1 MRDPSLEI
9 DLRGQMQQA
18 SEAGWAALEARR
30 WETAEAAYF
39 LAVSNARELEDV
51 LAEALFLSY
60 LAMAK
65 RELGHIEEARH
76 DLDLSITL
84 AQEFAALPI
93 EAHARY
99 LLAEL
104 ELDEGKDEA
113 AVDQLLRSLGS
124 ALECG
129 ELSTAEVASGK
140 LGLIYLNYG
149 WMEPAG
155 ECFRQALEIIP
166 ESPNRF
172 AWLGNLG
179 NTLTELGQFEQALK
193 SYHEAYEIAR
203 QKNDP
208 GAESKCLASEA
219 LVHFQ
224 EARYEQ
230 SVRLY
235 QQALEVAHGLDAI
248 VEGIWLGNL
257 GNVYLQ
263 LGDPDKATEL
273 TQRGLLLARENKD
286 QRAEAAHLDTWGDC
300 LIQQGQIE
308 NALDKYKQALTI
320 GRSINDKL
328 GERIYLANVGRAFAK
343 LGKYDEGY
351 DYLDAAIS
359 LFELQ
364 RGRIK
369 VSESFKTSFAS
380 NAQPIYRDMIR
391 LCLTA
396 GKRVEALEYVGR
408 AKSRAILDLLNN
420 SPIDISELEGTE
432 DDTVTKLI
440 EREKQLSAQIA
451 RLERIYWQG
460 MGDES
465 SSSQPGG
472 TSGHRGLTIAP
483 EDAPRLYNEWR
494 EVVDQLKLRHPS
506 YASMVSAST
515 LAFKE
520 VKALWKETEG
530 VQQCLSEN
538 TAIMEFFWTG
548 EFMLSAAIW
557 KDCGDPVTNIIMDE
571 KELGKLTADVADFLE
586 MSATEGWEVPTSI
599 CKRLYQRLVAPLVA
613 ALPAQVIKLI
623 MVPHGNLHKVPFAAL
638 HDGQGYFIEKYSLS
652 YLPTISLI
660 PILMQAS
667 HDEQMSEASRYL
679 ISAISDYSATR
690 DNGIVFSSRLRSA
703 AGLEDLSY
711 TLEEAKT
718 VFSLA
723 SQYAKGAKL
732 ITNQEVKDGL
742 LSDFDKY
749 PVVHFAGHAVFNP
762 EEPLA
767 SGLVLADGS
776 ILTAARILQGK
787 VLRTHCGKL
796 LVLSACQT
804 GVNVITDGGEI
815 LGLARALMYAG
826 MPNLI
831 LSLWEVADRST
842 ADLMQDF
849 HQLWQAG
856 KNSIP
861 QALQQAQMKAA
872 QAGQPIHAWAPF
884 VHLGID

>member
-9 DLRGQMQQA
+9 ELRGQMQQA
-18 SEAGWAALEARR
+18 SEAGWAGLEARH
-30 WETAEAAYF
+30 WKNAEAAYF
-39 LAVSNARELEDV
+39 RAVTIARELEDV

-60 LAMAK
+60 LALAK
-65 RELGHIEEARH
+65 REQGRIDEAREN
-76 DLDLSITL
+76 LDLSIVL
-84 AQEFAALPI
+84 AIEFGAAPI
-93 EAHARY
+93 EAHARF

-104 ELDEGKDEA
+104 ELDCGNDEA
-113 AVDQLLRSLGS
+113 AVDQLLR
-124 ALECG
+124 ALNTAVECG
-129 ELSTAEVASGK
+129 ELSTAEVAAGK

-149 WMEPAG
+149 WMEPAS
-155 ECFRQALEIIP
+155 ECFRQSLEIMP

-179 NTLTELGQFEQALK
+179 NTLTELGQYEQALS
-193 SYHEAYEIAR
+193 SYREAFEIAR
-203 QKNDP
+203 RQNDP
-208 GAESKCLASEA
+208 SAESKCLASEG

-224 EARYEQ
+224 EERYEQ
-230 SVRLY
+230 AVRCY
-235 QQALEVAHGLDAI
+235 QQALETAHGLDYI
-248 VEGIWLGNL
+248 CEGIWLGNL

-263 LGDPDKATEL
+263 LGDPDKAQEL

-286 QRAEAAHLDTWGDC
+286 RRAEAAHLDTLGDC
-300 LIQQGQIE
+300 HTVKGEIE
-308 NALDKYKQALTI
+308 KALDSYKQALEI
-320 GRSINDKL
+320 GQSINDKL
-328 GERIYLANVGRAFAK
+328 GERVYLANVGRAFAK
-343 LGKYDEGY
+343 LGKYDPAY

-364 RGRIK
+364 RSRIK

-391 LCLTA
+391 LCLEA
-396 GKRVEALEYVGR
+396 GKRVAALEYVGR

-420 SPIDISELEGTE
+420 SPIDISELQGTE
-432 DDTVTKLI
+432 DDTIAKLI
-440 EREKQLSAQIA
+440 DREKALSAQIA

-460 MGDES
+460 MGEGES
-465 SSSQPGG
+465 TAS
-472 TSGHRGLTIAP
+472 TGHRGLTISP

-494 EVVDQLKLRHPS
+494 EVVDQLKRRHPN

-515 LAFKE
+515 LTFDE
-520 VKALWKETEG
+520 VKDLWKKQEG
-530 VQQCLSEN
+530 AHKPLSDN
-538 TAIMEFFWTG
+538 TAILEFFWTG

-557 KDCGDPVTNIIMDE
+557 KDCGEPATHIIMDE
-571 KELGKLTADVADFLE
+571 TELRKLANDVADFLE

-599 CKRLYQRLVAPLVA
+599 CKRLFNRLVSPLVA
-613 ALPAQVIKLI
+613 ALPESVTKLI

-638 HDGQGYFIEKYSLS
+638 HDGNGYLVQRYSLS
-652 YLPTISLI
+652 YLPTVSLI
-660 PILMQAS
+660 PILMQAT

-723 SQYAKGAKL
+723 SQYAQEPKL
-732 ITNQEVKDGL
+732 LTNQEVKDGL
-742 LSDFDKY
+742 LSNFDKY

-787 VLRTHCGKL
+787 ALRTHCGKL

-861 QALQQAQMKAA
+861 QALQQAQTKAVL
-872 QAGQPIHAWAPF
+872 AGAPIHAWAPF

>member
-1 MRDPSLEI
+1 M
-9 DLRGQMQQA
+9 RGQMQQA
-18 SEAGWAALEARR
+18 SEVGWSSLESRR
-30 WETAEAAYF
+30 WEKAEAAYF
-39 LAVSNARELEDV
+39 QAVSIARKLEDV

-65 RELGHIEEARH
+65 REQGRIDEARH

-84 AQEFAALPI
+84 SQEFAALPI

-104 ELDEGKDEA
+104 ELAEGRDEA
-113 AVDQLLRSLGS
+113 AVDQLLRSLSG
-124 ALECG
+124 AVECG
-129 ELSTAEVASGK
+129 ELSTAEVAAGK
-140 LGLIYLNYG
+140 LGLIYLNHG
-149 WMEPAG
+149 WMEPAS
-155 ECFRQALEIIP
+155 ECFRHALELAP

-179 NTLTELGQFEQALK
+179 NTMTELGQYEQALE

-203 QKNDP
+203 LKNDP

-230 SVRLY
+230 AVRLY

-263 LGDPDKATEL
+263 LGDAVKAAEF
-273 TQRGLLLARENKD
+273 TQRGLLIARENKD
-286 QRAEAAHLDTWGDC
+286 ARAEAAHLDTWGDC
-300 LIQQGQIE
+300 LIQQGEIE

-328 GERIYLANVGRAFAK
+328 GERVYLANVGRAFAK

-364 RGRIK
+364 RSRIK

-420 SPIDISELEGTE
+420 SPIDISELEGTG
-432 DDTVTKLI
+432 DDTIAKLI

-460 MGDES
+460 MGDDS
-465 SSSQPGG
+465 TSAQPGG
-472 TSGHRGLTIAP
+472 ASGHRGLTIAP

-494 EVVDQLKLRHPS
+494 EVVDQLKLRHPN

-515 LAFKE
+515 LTFEE
-520 VKALWKETEG
+520 VKGLWTRAETDS
-530 VQQCLSEN
+530 VQHCLSEN
-538 TAIMEFFWTG
+538 TAIMEFFWSG

-557 KDCGDPVTNIIMDE
+557 KDCGEPVTNIIMDE
-571 KELGKLTADVADFLE
+571 KELTKLASDVADFLE

-613 ALPAQVIKLI
+613 QLPEHVTKLI

-638 HDGQGYFIEKYSLS
+638 HDGKGYFIEKYSLS
-652 YLPTISLI
+652 YLPTVSLI

-667 HDEQMSEASRYL
+667 HDEKMSEASRYL

-718 VFSLA
+718 VYSLA
-723 SQYAKGAKL
+723 AKYATEAKL
-732 ITNQEVKDGL
+732 LTNQEVKDGL
-742 LSDFDKY
+742 LSNFDKY

-787 VLRTHCGKL
+787 ALRTHCGKL

-861 QALQQAQMKAA
+861 QALQQAQVKAV
-872 QAGQPIHAWAPF
+872 QQGQPIHAWAPF

>member
-9 DLRGQMQQA
+9 ELRGQMQQA
-18 SEAGWAALEARR
+18 SEAGWSALEARH
-30 WETAEAAYF
+30 WENAEAAYF
-39 LAVSNARELEDV
+39 QAVSTAKQLDDV

-60 LAMAK
+60 LALAK
-65 RELGHIEEARH
+65 REQGRIDEART
-76 DLDLSITL
+76 DLEISIAL
-84 AQEFAALPI
+84 ATEHAALPI
-93 EAHARY
+93 EAHARF

-104 ELDEGKDEA
+104 LQGEGKDEA
-113 AVDQLLRSLGS
+113 AVDQLLQSLNT

-129 ELSTAEVASGK
+129 EMSTAEVASGK

-149 WMEPAG
+149 WMEPAS
-155 ECFRQALEIIP
+155 ECFRQALEIMP
-166 ESPNRF
+166 ESPNKF

-179 NTLTELGQFEQALK
+179 NTLTELGQYEQALTA
-193 SYHEAYEIAR
+193 YHDAYEIAR
-203 QKNDP
+203 RGNDP
-208 GAESKCLASEA
+208 GAESKCLASEG

-230 SVRLY
+230 AVRCY
-235 QQALEVAHGLDAI
+235 QQALEVAHGQDDRC
-248 VEGIWLGNL
+248 EGIWLGNL

-263 LGDPDKATEL
+263 LGDNDKAQEM
-273 TQRGLLLARENKD
+273 TQRGLNIAREQND
-286 QRAEAAHLDTWGDC
+286 QAAEAAHLDTLGDC
-300 LIQQGQIE
+300 FSQKGEIQQ
-308 NALDKYKQALTI
+308 ALDTYKQALEI

-328 GERIYLANVGRAFAK
+328 GERVYLANVGRAFAK
-343 LGKYDEGY
+343 LGNYDEGY

-364 RGRIK
+364 RSRIK

-391 LCLTA
+391 LCLDA

-408 AKSRAILDLLNN
+408 AKSRAILDLLGN
-420 SPIDISELEGTE
+420 SPIDISEMEGTG
-432 DDTVTKLI
+432 DDTITRLI
-440 EREKQLSAQIA
+440 DREKQLSAQIA

-460 MGDES
+460 MGDS
-465 SSSQPGG
+465 DTATTP
-472 TSGHRGLTIAP
+472 GHRGLTISP

-494 EVVDQLKLRHPS
+494 EVVDQLKRRHPS

-515 LAFKE
+515 LTFAE
-520 VKALWKETEG
+520 VKHLWEKTDD
-530 VQQCLSEN
+530 VQRTLSDN
-538 TAIMEFFWTG
+538 TAIMEFFWSG

-557 KDCGDPVTNIIMDE
+557 KDCGEPATNIILDE
-571 KELGKLTADVADFLE
+571 KELSRLAGDVADFLE

-599 CKRLYQRLVAPLVA
+599 CKRLYQKLVAPLVA
-613 ALPAQVIKLI
+613 QLPEHVNKLI

-638 HDGQGYFIEKYSLS
+638 HDGKGYFIERYSLS
-652 YLPTISLI
+652 YLPTVSLI

-667 HDEQMSEASRYL
+667 HDEQMSETSRYL

-718 VFSLA
+718 VFGLA
-723 SQYAKGAKL
+723 SQYTSEAKL

-787 VLRTHCGKL
+787 ALRTHCGKL

-849 HQLWQAG
+849 HQLWKAG

-861 QALQQAQMKAA
+861 QALQEAQTKAIHQGA
-872 QAGQPIHAWAPF
+872 PVHAWAPF